1 MLKFPVAFLTS
12 YDEIQSH
19 ERSIMAKTI
28 LITGATS
35 GFGKS
40 IAERFC
46 TAGWNLIIVGRRAER
61 LHDLATELGK
71 KVNVLPITLDVRKRK
86 AVGEAFSDLP
96 DNFKSVEILIN
107 NAGLAA
113 GLEPAQAADLDK
125 WDAMVDTNIKGLMYV
140 TRAILPGMIQRNTG
154 HIVNIGSIA
163 GSWPYEGG
171 NVYGASKA
179 FVAQFSRNLRT
190 DVAGTAL
197 RVTNIKPGIAETEF
211 SLVRFGGDAA
221 RAKEVYHDCQPLT
234 AGDIA
239 EIVFWVTNLPSHI
252 NINDLEVM
260 PVCQTWNGFKITRR

>member
-1 MLKFPVAFLTS
+1 MV
-12 YDEIQSH
+12 
-19 ERSIMAKTI
+19 KTI

-46 TAGWNLIIVGRRAER
+46 DAGWNLILVGRRTER
-61 LHDLATELGK
+61 LQVMAAELGK
-71 KVNVLPITLDVRKRK
+71 KVAVLPITLDVRKRK
-86 AVGEAFSDLP
+86 EVAETFSGLP
-96 DNFKSVEILIN
+96 DNFKNIDILIN

-113 GLEPAQAADLDK
+113 GLEPAQAADLDN

-140 TRAILPGMIQRNTG
+140 TRTILPGMVERNTG

-190 DVAGTAL
+190 DVAGTAC
-197 RVTNIKPGIAETEF
+197 G
-211 SLVRFGGDAA
+211 
-221 RAKEVYHDCQPLT
+221 
-234 AGDIA
+234 
-239 EIVFWVTNLPSHI
+239 
-252 NINDLEVM
+252 
-260 PVCQTWNGFKITRR
+260 

>member
-1 MLKFPVAFLTS
+1 
-12 YDEIQSH
+12 
-19 ERSIMAKTI
+19 MAKTI

-40 IAERFC
+40 IAGRFC
-46 TAGWNLIIVGRRAER
+46 AAGWNLILVGRRTER
-61 LHDLATELGK
+61 LLTIAADLGK
-71 KVNVLPITLDVRKRK
+71 RVAVLPITLDVRKRK
-86 AVGEAFSDLP
+86 EVAETFSSLP
-96 DNFKSVEILIN
+96 DNFRNIDVLIN

-113 GLEPAQAADLDK
+113 GLEPAQAADLDN
-125 WDAMVDTNIKGLMYV
+125 WDEMVDTNIKGLMYM
-140 TRAILPGMIQRNTG
+140 TRAILPGMVERNTG

-190 DVAGTAL
+190 DVAGTAI

-211 SLVRFGGDAA
+211 SLVRFKGDAA
-221 RAKEVYHDCQPLT
+221 RAKEVYRGCQPLT

-239 EIVFWVTNLPSHI
+239 EIVFWVTNLPAHI